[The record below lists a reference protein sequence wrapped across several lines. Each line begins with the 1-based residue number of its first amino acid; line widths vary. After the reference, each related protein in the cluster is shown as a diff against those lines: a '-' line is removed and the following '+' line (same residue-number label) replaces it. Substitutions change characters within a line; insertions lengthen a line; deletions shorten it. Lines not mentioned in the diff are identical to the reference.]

1 MLVILLWMLWQPFV
15 LDDNDPVLQSCRK
28 HIIGIHSHAYIFHN
42 APCKSATF
50 HTDNNCKGRTPRWE
64 GIDQD
69 WTLEIQSGIMRLLH
83 TQTVFPPFYYK
94 RHVGIDLI
102 VSICHLAATVIVG
115 DRLLIVAAD
124 PLVCIDRFPPSDS
137 ISDQRRPLCTC
148 TNYAVI
154 CCLSAFMWLSNF
166 ICR

>member
-64 GIDQD
+64 GIDQE

-115 DRLLIVAAD
+115 DRLLSCRWS
-124 PLVCIDRFPPSDS
+124 P
-137 ISDQRRPLCTC
+137 
-148 TNYAVI
+148 
-154 CCLSAFMWLSNF
+154 CLYW
-166 ICR
+166 